1 MADGTVTGDACI
13 SSGTMTVKRTGETYS
28 ISFDFGSDALYS
40 VKGSFEGTFDIG
52 GVY

>member
-1 MADGTVTGDACI
+1 
-13 SSGTMTVKRTGETYS
+13 MTVKRTGETYN

-40 VKGSFEGTFDIG
+40 VKGSFEGTFDIV